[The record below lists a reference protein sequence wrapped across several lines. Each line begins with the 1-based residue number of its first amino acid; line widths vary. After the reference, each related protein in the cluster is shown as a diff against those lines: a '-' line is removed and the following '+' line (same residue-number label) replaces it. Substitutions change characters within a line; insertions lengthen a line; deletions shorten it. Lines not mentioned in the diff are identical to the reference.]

1 MAAAPQV
8 SYRRAALIAR
18 VRSPRTRPDF
28 VVEVFLLFEIACQL
42 ALAFTALGA
51 ARVVV
56 RIAAFT
62 ASLLLLA
69 ILPPRG
75 RSHPAGR
82 WVVLVLLIVGLGIF
96 HPSTNG
102 WVPGI
107 AQAAL
112 YLAIVAPLFW
122 VPRSPID
129 SATLRRAILI
139 IWTFESVSASVGVL
153 QFYFPGRLEP
163 NLSSVV
169 AAVGNAYVRDL
180 HFAAADGRWIIRP
193 MGLTDVPGGA
203 AVAGLYTV
211 LLGTGLFLSERRVWM
226 RLACAASMSV
236 GMVCVYLCQ
245 VGSILAVLV
254 ISQLAFAVILMWR
267 GQKVKSTIMAV
278 LVAAVVL
285 GSFYWAVAVGGDDA
299 LSRVEAFRQSPGDV
313 YLKKRGRFLTE
324 TIQDLLPQYPLGAGL
339 GRWGMTSH
347 YFGDRANPDSSAIWV
362 EIQWTGWLLDGGL
375 PLIVAYVAAFAVTF
389 QATLKIALSRD
400 SGDLWLWGAMLC
412 GYDTGVLANTFAYPV
427 FIGQGGLEFWLL
439 NALLWA
445 AASQTVRYPNRFRLL
460 RS

>member
-8 SYRRAALIAR
+8 SYRHAALIAR
-18 VRSPRTRPDF
+18 VRSPRTRPGL
-28 VVEVFLLFEIACQL
+28 VVEAFLLFEIACQL

-56 RIAAFT
+56 RIAAFA
-62 ASLLLLA
+62 ASLMLLA
-69 ILPPRG
+69 ILPPSDRA
-75 RSHPAGR
+75 HPAGR
-82 WVVLVLLIVGLGIF
+82 WAVLALLIVGLSIF

-102 WVPGI
+102 WIPGI
-107 AQAAL
+107 AQSAL

-169 AAVGNAYVRDL
+169 AAAGDAYVRDL

-203 AVAGLYTV
+203 AVAGLYAV
-211 LLGTGLFLSERRVWM
+211 LLGTGLFLSERRAWM
-226 RLACAASMSV
+226 RLACVASMSV

-245 VGSILAVLV
+245 VGSILAVLEV
-254 ISQLAFAVILMWR
+254 SELAFAAMLMWR
-267 GQKVKSTIMAV
+267 GQKVKSTMMVV

-285 GSFYWAVAVGGDDA
+285 GSFYWAVAVGGDDV
-299 LSRVEAFRQSPGDV
+299 LSRVEAFRKNPGDV
-313 YLKKRGRFLTE
+313 YFKKRGRFLTE

-339 GRWGMTSH
+339 GRWGMTNH
-347 YFGDRANPDSSAIWV
+347 YFGDRTNPDSPAIWV

-375 PLIVAYVAAFAVTF
+375 PLIVAYVAALAVTF
-389 QATLKIALSRD
+389 QVTLKIALSRN
-400 SGDLWLWGAMLC
+400 SGDSWLWGAMLC

-445 AASQTVRYPNRFRLL
+445 AASQTVRRPKRLRAL
-460 RS
+460 RP